1 MLGGA
6 GPTNGEQPL
15 FGLWNRDP
23 RQRPDLRIR
32 QLTTGERLRQ
42 PRQRAERA
50 RDADVLTRGARLE
63 SHAPGQPRR
72 ARTEAIAP
80 AAAGVEFADQ
90 LEQPRGGRVEMR
102 GELGDLVA
110 EALELD
116 APGMG
121 RDEVRAID
129 VHRRIS
135 LRRLYTRIFDRFR
148 CLQEPR
154 SSVAFEFFSRR
165 IASRA
170 SVRANA
176 AGTLLRI
183 D

>member
-110 EALELD
+110 EPVQLD
-116 APGMG
+116 GAARIRFNDGASI
-121 RDEVRAID
+121 RFNDRIRSDEAIGA
-129 VHRRIS
+129 HRRDLHVL
-135 LRRLYTRIFDRFR
+135 LRRL
-148 CLQEPR
+148 
-154 SSVAFEFFSRR
+154 
-165 IASRA
+165 
-170 SVRANA
+170 
-176 AGTLLRI
+176 
-183 D
+183 